1 MKSKYNQDYLN
12 KIKQTIHKALMS
24 HRRITAIRVDLR
36 FPTYKDDEFPY
47 QDDSGVITR
56 FIESLKAQLKFDI
69 PKKALQWNRKLSCK
83 LHNVWVREFG
93 EINGK
98 KHYHVILFFN
108 KDVYHTVG
116 NFKQES
122 GTVYSMVQKAWFS
135 AMKLPYRKS
144 KPLAH
149 FPDKCVAYFTDKDID
164 ILNENE
170 WVIRQSNYLS
180 KNHTKVIDGERS
192 FGRSR

>member
-12 KIKQTIHKALMS
+12 KIKQTIHKALMT

>member
-1 MKSKYNQDYLN
+1 MKPKYNQSYLS
-12 KIKQTIHKALMS
+12 KIKLTIHKALTS

-56 FIESLKAQLKFDI
+56 FIESLKAQLKVDV
-69 PKKALQWNRKLSCK
+69 PRRSLQWNRKLTCQ
-83 LHNVWVREFG
+83 LHYVWVREFG
-93 EINGK
+93 EINNK
-98 KHYHVILFFN
+98 KHYHVILLLN
-108 KDVYHTVG
+108 KDLYHSVG
-116 NFKQES
+116 HYQQEN
-122 GTVYSMVQKAWFS
+122 GTVYSMVQKAWYS

-164 ILNENE
+164 TLSANE
-170 WVIRQSNYLS
+170 WVIRQSNYLA
-180 KNHTKVIDGERS
+180 KNHTKVIDDERS
-192 FGRSR
+192 FGCSR

>member
-1 MKSKYNQDYLN
+1 MKSKYNLSYLS
-12 KIKQTIHKALMS
+12 KIKLTIHKALTS

-36 FPTYKDDEFPY
+36 FPTYKDYEFPY
-47 QDDSGVITR
+47 QDDSGVIIR
-56 FIESLKAQLKFDI
+56 FIESLKAQLKVDV
-69 PKKALQWNRKLSCK
+69 PRRSLQWNRKLTCQ
-83 LHNVWVREFG
+83 LHYVWVREFG

-170 WVIRQSNYLS
+170 WVIRQSNYLA

>member
-122 GTVYSMVQKAWFS
+122 GTVYSMVQKAWFG